1 MFISICNQQSMA
13 CDLFNDIAACL
24 KLTELVAIGLQELLN
39 QMRLR
44 NKKRLSVEGS
54 EIAYQS
60 YVVR

>member
-1 MFISICNQQSMA
+1 MA

-24 KLTELVAIGLQELLN
+24 KLTELVAIGLQELLD

-60 YVVR
+60 YFVR